1 MRRVAYVSILT
12 LSILPGIALVPSA
25 TKADDK
31 FISGPRD
38 SAVSSE
44 ESTSLEADT
53 VRRNTAGARARME
66 GEKEN
71 LTVEA
76 QSNRPERIE
85 VTRQIRQRLVENDNL
100 STTAQNIAVITTDDG
115 HVTLRGE
122 VETNNEK
129 NTVAEIAKTVAG
141 NANVH
146 NELRVEREQ

>member
-1 MRRVAYVSILT
+1 MRRLAYASIISV
-12 LSILPGIALVPSA
+12 SILPGIALAQSA
-25 TKADDK
+25 PPDK
-31 FISGPRD
+31 FISGPKD

-44 ESTSLEADT
+44 KSTAQEAET
-53 VRRNTAGARARME
+53 VRRNAAGARARMDS
-66 GEKEN
+66 EKEQ

-85 VTRQIRQRLVENDNL
+85 VTREIRQRLMDNDNL

-115 HVTLRGE
+115 RVTLRGE

-129 NTVAEIAKTVAG
+129 NTVAEIAKSVAG
-141 NANVH
+141 NTNVE